1 LGAEQPSGST
11 AESARVDASS
21 SATTRQ
27 HDNHSEPVIGSDPNT
42 TAVSATAALLN
53 AAHLYPAYTPATPIG
68 HDPNTT
74 MAQHY
79 YAQNPVSFA
88 NVGMP
93 FVPVYGLNMFPA
105 PNAATFL
112 PACGGRFAP
121 IWCQT
126 LSPTYRQA
134 ALLRS
139 ASTTSTRARCRTR
152 SQPIST
158 RPRPSILGD
167 SLVLADDGGRPSSD
181 AVDVERIRHA
191 GDAVAVSTR
200 LWGGGRT
207 EEGVKMMMG
216 DDVIYPG
223 CPPKKEETDCEYR
236 DLADMV
242 YSGMP

>member
-1 LGAEQPSGST
+1 AAAAFLGAEQPSGST

-27 HDNHSEPVIGSDPNT
+27 HDNHSDAVIGSDPNT

-112 PACGGRFAP
+112 PACGGAP
-121 IWCQT
+121 P
-126 LSPTYRQA
+126 LSVYDLDASALQNQIAAYFNQA
-134 ALLRS
+134 
-139 ASTTSTRARCRTR
+139 TP
-152 SQPIST
+152 Q
-158 RPRPSILGD
+158 
-167 SLVLADDGGRPSSD
+167 
-181 AVDVERIRHA
+181 
-191 GDAVAVSTR
+191 
-200 LWGGGRT
+200 
-207 EEGVKMMMG
+207 
-216 DDVIYPG
+216 
-223 CPPKKEETDCEYR
+223 
-236 DLADMV
+236 
-242 YSGMP
+242 